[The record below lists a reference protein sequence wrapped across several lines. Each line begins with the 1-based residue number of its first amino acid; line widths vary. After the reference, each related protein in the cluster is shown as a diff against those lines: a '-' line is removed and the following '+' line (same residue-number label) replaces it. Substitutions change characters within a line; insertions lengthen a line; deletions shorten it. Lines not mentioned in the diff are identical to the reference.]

1 MGIPPFSFFLFTFA
15 FFSFAMRIGVFGGT
29 FDPVHLGHLI
39 LAEQCC
45 EQGRLDQVW
54 FVPAASP
61 PHKQEQTLT
70 PFAQRVEMLA
80 LAIAGQP
87 AFRIDELEKDRP
99 GPSYTVHTLEEI
111 KRRQP
116 DDELF
121 LPIGSDTLLD
131 LMNWYQPQRVVAM
144 AGLLVTHR
152 PGWPLP
158 RPEDVE
164 ASLKLPEGIR
174 LRLQTVE
181 APLID
186 IQSRDLRRRASENRS
201 LRYLVPRAVEAY
213 IHDKRLYRKSLT

>member
-1 MGIPPFSFFLFTFA
+1 
-15 FFSFAMRIGVFGGT
+15 MRIGVFGGT

-39 LAEQCC
+39 LAEQCR

-54 FVPAASP
+54 FIPAASP
-61 PHKQEQTLT
+61 PHKQGQTLT

-99 GPSYTVHTLEEI
+99 GPSYTIHTLEEI
-111 KRRQP
+111 QRRQP
-116 DDELF
+116 AAELF
-121 LPIGSDTLLD
+121 LPVGSDTLLD
-131 LMNWYQPQRVVAM
+131 LPHWYQPARILEL
-144 AGLLVTHR
+144 AGLLVTPR

-158 RPEDVE
+158 
-164 ASLKLPEGIR
+164 SLGEIRAALHLPPGAD
-174 LRLQTVE
+174 LRLEIVE

-186 IQSRDLRRRASENRS
+186 IASRDLRRRAAEGRS

-213 IHDKRLYRKSLT
+213 LHDKRLYRAQDQGQDS